1 MKTLLGL
8 LVLLAASVV
17 LALLL
22 GMHTHGYVAV
32 RVGRTLVEAGLPT
45 AVLLWLAAGGVLLL
59 LWSLLSALL
68 RGGSWLSD
76 IGAERRRRVARVQL
90 VRGLV
95 ELSEGRYARAERRL
109 ARTAR
114 HAETPL
120 VHYLLAA
127 RAAQLLG
134 SDERRDRYLREAYES
149 TPEAQLAVLLT
160 QAEFQIARR
169 RYEHALA
176 TLHRL
181 EDIAPRDLQHRR
193 LLARAY
199 EEVGDYA
206 ALAGLLPSLRRT
218 RALDAGELARLER
231 TAALGRLSAYGE
243 RPRAAD
249 VLDLY
254 ERLSAPNRRH
264 PEVVRAVVAA
274 LLAAGAGERAS
285 ALLIDVLAREWDE
298 DLVRLYG
305 DLAGGDPGERAL
317 VAEGWL
323 ATYDESPGLHH
334 ALGVLH
340 ARLGHHGKARTHFE
354 RSLRLGS
361 NPRTA
366 LSYARLLEL
375 IGERDEARRV
385 ALHGL
390 EEAVADAPRAPRP
403 AASTGRDE
411 PPADEAGRASV
422 V

>member
-8 LVLLAASVV
+8 LVLLAAAIV

-22 GMHTHGYVAV
+22 GVHTHGYVAV
-32 RVGRTLVEAGLPT
+32 RVGHTLVEAGLPM
-45 AVLLWLAAGGVLLL
+45 AVLLWLAAGALLLL
-59 LWSLLSALL
+59 LWSLLTSLL
-68 RGGSWLSD
+68 RGGSWLVD
-76 IGAERRRRVARVQL
+76 VGGERRRRLARVQL

-95 ELSEGRYARAERRL
+95 EFSEGRYARAERRL

-120 VHYLLAA
+120 VHYLMAA

-134 SDERRDRYLREAYES
+134 SDERRDRYLREAYET

-181 EDIAPRDLQHRR
+181 EEIAPRDLQHRR

-199 EEVGDYA
+199 EQVGDHA
-206 ALAGLLPSLRRT
+206 ALAALLPSLRRAH
-218 RALDAGELARLER
+218 ALDPAELARLER
-231 TAALGRLSAYGE
+231 VAALGRLAAFGE
-243 RPRAAD
+243 RPRTED

-264 PEVVRAVVAA
+264 PEVVRAVVET
-274 LLAAGAGERAS
+274 LLAAGAGDRAA
-285 ALLIDVLAREWDE
+285 ALLAEVLEHDWNE
-298 DLVRLYG
+298 DLVRFYG
-305 DLAGGDPGERAL
+305 DLGGTDPAARVL

-323 ATYDESPGLHH
+323 EAHDDSPGLHH

-340 ARLGHHGKARTHFE
+340 TRLGHHGKVRTHFE
-354 RSLRLGS
+354 RSLRLGFDA
-361 NPRTA
+361 RTA
-366 LSYARLLEL
+366 LAYARLLEL

-385 ALHGL
+385 ALRGL
-390 EEAVADAPRAPRP
+390 EEAVNAPSAGLPEAPPATSTADGVRAP
-403 AASTGRDE
+403 
-411 PPADEAGRASV
+411 V
-422 V
+422 